1 MLNYPVRRSALKCAA
16 AVALGVWLPAAQAN
30 HPLVFGVLNQQS
42 LARTAA
48 RWNPVL
54 AYLTQ
59 KTGHAFTLAMGPTVD
74 DTNAMMGR
82 GEFDFLFSNHNFQPE
97 FDALYSV
104 VVRLAGPPIHGVVA
118 VADSSPITRLRELA
132 GLRVAFPS
140 KEAFVAYAVPM
151 LAFKRAK
158 VKVEPVFAG
167 TQDAALM
174 LLKSGQ
180 VSAAAVNSRFLT
192 QFAARQGLAHRVV
205 YTSEG
210 FADLPVSVHPRVPPK
225 TVAAVREALLGMGN
239 DPEGVQALA
248 QAEFPGF
255 VGATEPMYAN
265 VRRTYREAD

>member
-1 MLNYPVRRSALKCAA
+1 MRRSFLKLSAG
-16 AVALGVWLPAAQAN
+16 VALGAVWPAARAQ
-30 HPLVFGVLNQQS
+30 HPFVFGVLNQQS

-54 AYLTQ
+54 AHLTH
-59 KTGHAFTLAMGPTVD
+59 KTGHPFRLSMGPTVD
-74 DTNAMMGR
+74 DTNAMMAR

-97 FDALYSV
+97 YDALYSV
-104 VVRLAGPPIHGVVA
+104 VARLAGPPIHGVVA
-118 VADSSPITRLRELA
+118 VPDHSPVTRLRELA

-151 LAFKRAK
+151 LAFKRAQ

-167 TQDAALM
+167 TQDAALL

-192 QFAARQGLAHRVV
+192 QFAAKQGLAYRVV

-210 FADLPVSVHPRVPPK
+210 FAELPVSAHPRVPAK
-225 TVAAVREALLGMGN
+225 TVAMVREALLGMAT
-239 DPEGVQALA
+239 DAEGMQALA

-255 VGATEPMYAN
+255 VAATEPMYAN
-265 VRRTYREAD
+265 VRRTYRDAD

>member
-1 MLNYPVRRSALKCAA
+1 MGTTL
-16 AVALGVWLPAAQAN
+16 
-30 HPLVFGVLNQQS
+30 HPSHSNPTWVFGVLNQQN

-54 AYLTQ
+54 THLTQ
-59 KTGHAFTLAMGPTVD
+59 KTGHTFTLAMGTTVD
-74 DTNAMMGR
+74 DTNAMMAR

-97 FDALYSV
+97 YDAVYRVLA
-104 VVRLAGPPIHGVVA
+104 RLAGPPIHGVVA
-118 VADSSPITRLRELA
+118 VPEGTQVTRLQQLA
-132 GLRVAFPS
+132 GQRVAFPS

-167 TQDAALM
+167 TQDAALL

-180 VSAAAVNSRFLT
+180 VAAAAVNSRFLT
-192 QFAARQGLAHRVV
+192 HFTAKHGLGYRVV
-205 YTSEG
+205 HTSEG

-225 TVAAVREALLGMGN
+225 TVAAVREALLGMATDAAGK
-239 DPEGVQALA
+239 QALA
-248 QAEFPGF
+248 QAEFAGF
-255 VGATEPMYAN
+255 VAASEQMYAN

>member
-1 MLNYPVRRSALKCAA
+1 LGNSVRRTFLKLSAGA
-16 AVALGVWLPAAQAN
+16 ALGAALPASQGT
-30 HPLVFGVLNQQS
+30 PTWVFGVLNQQS

-54 AYLTQ
+54 AHLAQ
-59 KTGHAFTLAMGPTVD
+59 KTGQSFVLSMGPTVD
-74 DTNAMMGR
+74 DTNAMMAR

-97 FDALYSV
+97 YDALYGV
-104 VVRLAGPPIHGVVA
+104 VARLAGPPIHGVVA
-118 VADSSPITRLRELA
+118 VSDGSSLHRLSQLA

-167 TQDAALM
+167 TQDAALL
-174 LLKSGQ
+174 LLKSGK

-192 QFAARQGLAHRVV
+192 QFAAKHGLGHRVIH
-205 YTSEG
+205 TSEG
-210 FADLPVSVHPRVPPK
+210 FADLPVSAHPRVPPK
-225 TVAAVREALLGMGN
+225 TVAAVREALLGMATDADGQ
-239 DPEGVQALA
+239 QALA
-248 QAEFPGF
+248 QAEFAGF
-255 VGATEPMYAN
+255 AAASEQMYAN

>member
-1 MLNYPVRRSALKCAA
+1 MRRSFLKLSAG
-16 AVALGVWLPAAQAN
+16 VGLGLLLPAARAD

-54 AYLTQ
+54 TYLTQ
-59 KTGHAFTLAMGPTVD
+59 KTGHSFRLSLGPTVD

-82 GEFDFLFSNHNFQPE
+82 GEFDFLFSNHNFQPQ
-97 FDALYSV
+97 FDNLYGV
-104 VVRLAGPPIHGVVA
+104 IARLAGPSIHGVIA
-118 VADSSPITRLRELA
+118 VPDSNPITRLRELT

-140 KEAFVAYAVPM
+140 KDAFVGYAVPM
-151 LAFKRAK
+151 QALKRAK

-167 TQDAALM
+167 TQDAALV

-192 QFAARQGLAHRVV
+192 QFAAKQGLAHRVV

-210 FADLPVSVHPRVPPK
+210 FAELPVSAHPRMPAK
-225 TVAAVREALLGMGN
+225 TVAAVREALLGMAT
-239 DPEGVQALA
+239 DPDGIQALA

-255 VGATEPMYAN
+255 VAATEPMYAN
-265 VRRTYREAD
+265 VRRTYRDAD

>member
-1 MLNYPVRRSALKCAA
+1 MRRSFLKLSAG
-16 AVALGVWLPAAQAN
+16 VGLGLLLPAARAD

-59 KTGHAFTLAMGPTVD
+59 KTGHSLRLSLGPTVD
-74 DTNAMMGR
+74 DTNAMMSR
-82 GEFDFLFSNHNFQPE
+82 GEFDFLFSNHNFQPQ
-97 FDALYSV
+97 FDNLYGV
-104 VVRLAGPPIHGVVA
+104 IARLAGPSIHGVIA
-118 VADSSPITRLRELA
+118 VPDSSPVTRLSDLG

-140 KEAFVAYAVPM
+140 KDAFVGYAVPM
-151 LAFKRAK
+151 QALKRVK

-167 TQDAALM
+167 TQDAALV

-192 QFAARQGLAHRVV
+192 QFAAKQGLAYRVV

-210 FADLPVSVHPRVPPK
+210 FAELPVSVHPRVPAK
-225 TVAAVREALLGMGN
+225 TVAAVREALLGMAT
-239 DPEGVQALA
+239 DPDGMQALA

-255 VGATEPMYAN
+255 VAGTEPMYAN
-265 VRRTYREAD
+265 VRRTYRDAD